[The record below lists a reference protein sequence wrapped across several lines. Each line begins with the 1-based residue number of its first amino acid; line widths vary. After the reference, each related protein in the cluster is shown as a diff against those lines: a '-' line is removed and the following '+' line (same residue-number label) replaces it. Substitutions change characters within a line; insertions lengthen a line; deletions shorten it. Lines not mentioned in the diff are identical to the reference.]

1 MEELGNVCN
10 GVSGV
15 DLKKWKH
22 LFSCLPRLS
31 VNVEYTFPCIV
42 TLVWKSIVTHF
53 VVFLRYYLFIIDD
66 TFFCM
71 FQQV

>member
-1 MEELGNVCN
+1 M
-10 GVSGV
+10 
-15 DLKKWKH
+15 
-22 LFSCLPRLS
+22 FSSLPRLS

-42 TLVWKSIVTHF
+42 TQVWKSIVIYI
-53 VVFLRYYLFIIDD
+53 VMFLRCYLLFIDD

>member
-1 MEELGNVCN
+1 METNV
-10 GVSGV
+10 
-15 DLKKWKH
+15 
-22 LFSCLPRLS
+22 FSSLPGLS

-42 TLVWKSIVTHF
+42 TLVWKSTDIYF
-53 VVFLRYYLFIIDD
+53 VMFLRCYLLIIDD

>member
-1 MEELGNVCN
+1 MET
-10 GVSGV
+10 
-15 DLKKWKH
+15 DM
-22 LFSCLPRLS
+22 FSSLPRLS

-42 TLVWKSIVTHF
+42 TQVWKSIVIYI
-53 VVFLRYYLFIIDD
+53 VMFLRCYLLFIDD

>member
-1 MEELGNVCN
+1 M
-10 GVSGV
+10 
-15 DLKKWKH
+15 
-22 LFSCLPRLS
+22 FSSLPGLP

-42 TLVWKSIVTHF
+42 TLVWKSTLIYF
-53 VVFLRYYLFIIDD
+53 IMFLRCYMLVIDD